1 MGDLGDI
8 FDLFSQDDEKKSRKS
23 QDGES
28 QGTISETDPK
38 SLIINK
44 IKQNKGLL
52 ITLIIAGVLIIG
64 AIIYFLAVVINSQGA
79 KGIFD
84 AIAPFIK

>member
-8 FDLFSQDDEKKSRKS
+8 FDMFSQDDEKKSRKA
-23 QDGES
+23 QDSES
-28 QGTISETDPK
+28 QVTTSETDPK

-44 IKQNKGLL
+44 LTQNKGLL
-52 ITLIIAGVLIIG
+52 FTLIITGVLVIG
-64 AIIYFLAVVINSQGA
+64 IIIYFLVVFINSHGV
-79 KGIFD
+79 KGIID

>member
-8 FDLFSQDDEKKSRKS
+8 FDLFSQDDDKKSRKS

-79 KGIFD
+79 KEIFD